1 MTPPSTTSTSAPAG
15 EAGAIADGH
24 RGPDLDPGSP
34 APYRPPELASASVE
48 PPGTATTVARNASV
62 LAAAMIVSRLAAF
75 ALAVTMGRKL
85 GAIQYGRYGFA
96 NALATVLV
104 PIADI
109 GLTTYLTREVAR
121 ARDSAEA
128 ALGTMLRTK
137 AALGLAVGVLVG
149 GGAILLSHST
159 TMIAVVLLVLVAALA
174 DGLSLFVFGYFR
186 GRESMGFEGK
196 LTAGSSLARSLVGVG
211 LVFATGELVPL
222 LVWMLA
228 VSGAQLGYGLVRLR
242 RVTAR
247 APAPGPR
254 VSSSVDW
261 RAVATIGS
269 FTILTII
276 YTRADS
282 VLVGWIKGEDSVGL
296 YTAAYTIMLG
306 LQIVPW
312 MIGTAL
318 VPVFARTHASER
330 DVFASAWH
338 QGIRAVLVIA
348 SPLSLLVSL
357 LATPIM
363 KQVFGSQFAP
373 GGTALAIVIWAGP
386 LAGFNTIIAGVLR
399 GARREA
405 WLTTTA
411 ALGVVLN
418 VGLNLWAIPV
428 FGISG
433 AAATTVGTEVLIAL
447 VLGVLAVRNRVVPV
461 PRIPYLGLG
470 LALAALAGV
479 ALGSGGLPLILTILA
494 SLAAYAVVAVLARLV
509 RRSDLDLVGRVVV
522 SRKS

>member
-1 MTPPSTTSTSAPAG
+1 VTPLSTTPTSPQPG
-15 EAGAIADGH
+15 DSGALVPGL
-24 RGPDLDPGSP
+24 PDPELDPARP
-34 APYRPPELASASVE
+34 APVPPTVANAPVE
-48 PPGTATTVARNASV
+48 PTGTATTVARNASV
-62 LAAAMIVSRLAAF
+62 LAAAMVVSRVAAF
-75 ALAVTMGRKL
+75 ALAVAMGREL
-85 GAIQYGRYGFA
+85 GALQYGRYGFA
-96 NALATVLV
+96 NALATILV

-121 ARDSAEA
+121 ARGSAEA

-137 AALGLAVGVLVG
+137 VALALAVAVLVG
-149 GGAILLSHST
+149 GGAVLLSHNAT
-159 TMIAVVLLVLVAALA
+159 TIAIVLLVLVAALA

-186 GRESMGFEGK
+186 GRERMGLEGK
-196 LTAGSSLARSLVGVG
+196 LTAGSSLARSLVGIG
-211 LVFATGELVPL
+211 LVLATGELVPL
-222 LVWMLA
+222 LIWMLT

-242 RVTAR
+242 RSTAS
-247 APAPGPR
+247 APAVER
-254 VSSSVDW
+254 RASSSIDW
-261 RAVATIGS
+261 RTVATIGS

-282 VLVGWIKGEDSVGL
+282 VLVGWIEDERAVGL

-306 LQIVPW
+306 LQILPW

-318 VPVFARTHASER
+318 VPVFARTHVTER
-330 DVFASAWH
+330 DVFESAWH

-348 SPLSLLVSL
+348 FPLSLLVSL

-363 KQVFGSQFAP
+363 KQVFGPEFAR
-373 GGTALAIVIWAGP
+373 GGAALAIVIWAGP

-405 WLTTTA
+405 WLTSTA
-411 ALGVVLN
+411 ALGVLLN

-428 FGISG
+428 YGIAG
-433 AAATTVGTEVLIAL
+433 AAATTVGTEILIAL
-447 VLGVLAVRNRVVPV
+447 TLAALAIRNRVVPV
-461 PRIPYLGLG
+461 PRGPYLGLA

-479 ALGSGGLPLILTILA
+479 ALGTRGLPLILTIPA
-494 SLAAYAVVAVLARLV
+494 SLAVYAAVAILARV
-509 RRSDLDLVGRVVV
+509 VGRSDLELAGRVVA